1 MSLKPPNIPRL
12 SSSVPAEVQRAF
24 DALKTY
30 FQQAAQAG
38 GLATAEAVSKEI
50 TAGINAIDFALDTT
64 TPSQVEGLVVTGLF
78 NKIMLEWTAVSA
90 SVQIEI
96 HRSETDDLGAAV
108 QVGQGPSSQSMFVDA
123 VPDSDLGKTYYY
135 WIRANN
141 NGSYGPWNQ
150 TAGTPGSTADDPE
163 YLLQLA
169 AQKWQASYAYA
180 LGSLSMP
187 TVPNGYCYE
196 VTVDNGS
203 SGSTEPVW
211 PTTIDATVNDG
222 DLTWKCKAAFS
233 FETFFKLALVNDV
246 PRLTLNE
253 LFLADAIIKRAM
265 IEDLAVDSGKIAN
278 LTVSKLLA
286 GVIEAAG
293 IYVGS
298 SQRIHI
304 DGTNQKITISDGTR
318 DRVILG
324 NLGSGWG
331 IEIYDASGDVILDSG
346 GVSADMVSGL
356 GAFALVDQISAANI
370 STYMASAAIG
380 EAFLGAASVGTL
392 KIQENAVTVPVSMQ
406 ADGTIKL
413 STTYA
418 TVFSGTIDSGQQPIH
433 VIASCYVDVYGSQLG
448 ADTEV
453 EYALYINGSPLES
466 GISVAYGG
474 FNSAWRGRVC
484 LLAEIPAINVSL
496 GDNLVEIKLRKDNS
510 NTYATASSSYRRMLL
525 QGIKR

>member
-108 QVGQGPSSQSMFVDA
+108 QVGQCPSSQSMFVDA

-150 TAGTPGSTADDPE
+150 TAGTPGATADDPE

-318 DRVILG
+318 DRVTMGKI
-324 NLGSGWG
+324 GSDWALQ
-331 IEIYDASGDVILDSG
+331 IVDASGNIV
-346 GVSADMVSGL
+346 VSADGGVPSTAVTGL
-356 GAFALVDQISAANI
+356 GTLSTLNGFTVSNI
-370 STYMASAAIG
+370 SSYFETLAITEALIANAA
-380 EAFLGAASVGTL
+380 VGTL
-392 KIQENAVTVPVSMQ
+392 KIQDNAVTVPVVAANDASITLTTSYLDILSANIDSEGQPIYVFFNAFHENGVTTTAQNDVYLKVLSEGSEIKTAQVSHAAISNLQNGVVTIIAEVPTPSM
-406 ADGTIKL
+406 GTITITVQAKK
-413 STTYA
+413 TTDNGAFA
-418 TVFSGTIDSGQQPIH
+418 TLKYRT
-433 VIASCYVDVYGSQLG
+433 
-448 ADTEV
+448 
-453 EYALYINGSPLES
+453 LY
-466 GISVAYGG
+466 
-474 FNSAWRGRVC
+474 
-484 LLAEIPAINVSL
+484 
-496 GDNLVEIKLRKDNS
+496 
-510 NTYATASSSYRRMLL
+510 L
-525 QGIKR
+525 QGVKR

>member
-50 TAGINAIDFALDTT
+50 TAIDFALDTT

-108 QVGQGPSSQSMFVDA
+108 QVGQCPSSQSMFVDA

-380 EAFLGAASVGTL
+380 EAYLGEASVGTL
-392 KIQENAVTVPVSMQ
+392 KIQENAVTVPVHSSY
-406 ADGTIKL
+406 DGAGYIGTDYTEL
-413 STTYA
+413 LR
-418 TVFSGTIDSGQQPIH
+418 GTIDSEGQPIH
-433 VIASCYVDVYGSQLG
+433 VLFTCHCDNYAAASTSTNTVYLEVLLDGVSQK
-448 ADTEV
+448 
-453 EYALYINGSPLES
+453 S
-466 GISVAYGG
+466 GIKVSHVPGNTRNAGVAVLLYQIDGVSSG
-474 FNSAWRGRVC
+474 NRVVTIKGKKSQENSNAF
-484 LLAEIPAINVSL
+484 AEI
-496 GDNLVEIKLRKDNS
+496 
-510 NTYATASSSYRRMLL
+510 SYKSMLL